1 MESSPYRR
9 ATRGRPSAL
18 RPASRSSSLIAPFR
32 SVKKRTEAGSRGRPI
47 VAPVVCTVRAN
58 VLQVRAS
65 SGSLRTLSWMIR
77 ATASRSSG
85 RVGAA
90 TSRPAIRR
98 TSPPAV
104 SQAHLPASLATPE
117 PTAPRTA
124 VMAAID
130 MGSSIAVRPLFPP
143 VRPVHP
149 SRAPPRPVARINGI
163 RWTCALT
170 GCQENGAAVRCLPG
184 TVLDAGAGTNEAHRR
199 STRE

>member
-32 SVKKRTEAGSRGRPI
+32 SVKKRTDAGSRGRPT

-104 SQAHLPASLATPE
+104 SQAHLLYSLATPE

-130 MGSSIAVRPLFPP
+130 MGSSMRC
-143 VRPVHP
+143 
-149 SRAPPRPVARINGI
+149 APCPAGSP
-163 RWTCALT
+163 
-170 GCQENGAAVRCLPG
+170 GAPLPG
-184 TVLDAGAGTNEAHRR
+184 TATTGREDQRYPLDLRADGLPGERGGRPVPSGHGPGCWGGNVRNTPKEYA
-199 STRE
+199 

>member
-104 SQAHLPASLATPE
+104 SQAHFAGLARH
-117 PTAPRTA
+117 ARTDGA
-124 VMAAID
+124 EDRRDGGHRYGIQHCGA
-130 MGSSIAVRPLFPP
+130 PP
-143 VRPVHP
+143 VPAGSP
-149 SRAPPRPVARINGI
+149 GAP
-163 RWTCALT
+163 
-170 GCQENGAAVRCLPG
+170 LPG
-184 TVLDAGAGTNEAHRR
+184 TATTGREDQRYPLDLRADGLPGERGGRSVPSGHGPGCWCGNER
-199 STRE
+199 STPKEYS